1 MLSRQVKILFTQKTS
16 VGLTKVSY
24 LNSLVQRKLIVIVQI
39 GLFVVFYSNK
49 VENNVIQARELERN
63 ILDSFV
69 RLVAVS

>member
-1 MLSRQVKILFTQKTS
+1 MLSRRVKILCTQKTS

-24 LNSLVQRKLIVIVQI
+24 LNSLVQRKLIVVQI

-49 VENNVIQARELERN
+49 VENNMIQARELERN